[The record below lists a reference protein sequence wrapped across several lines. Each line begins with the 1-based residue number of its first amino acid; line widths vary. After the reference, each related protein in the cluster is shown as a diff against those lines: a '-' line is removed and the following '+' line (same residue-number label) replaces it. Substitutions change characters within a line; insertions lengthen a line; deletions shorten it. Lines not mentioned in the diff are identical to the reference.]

1 MSYSLCGSTMNGSTE
16 LMTTLEAEVD
26 TGLLPYF
33 IELRFKLQSP
43 EEAWAWC
50 AMR

>member
-1 MSYSLCGSTMNGSTE
+1 
-16 LMTTLEAEVD
+16 
-26 TGLLPYF
+26 LLPYF